1 MTDAHIYL
9 EKSDYSV
16 EWIEPFCFFHFFA
29 SRFECPVRRCN
40 TRETLSENSPVI
52 NLAFLKVSRNFN
64 NKI

>member
-29 SRFECPVRRCN
+29 SRFVMPCG
-40 TRETLSENSPVI
+40 
-52 NLAFLKVSRNFN
+52 KM
-64 NKI
+64 